1 MIDFLNKSAAKD
13 AIHDYE
19 YNVVPNFTMD
29 RRHMGDRDLRYV
41 LWYALFK
48 QDFHYDPIMK
58 NDGTAKKVLDVFYN
72 DAQVQALQKQFS
84 GKGTVWNFRDGRDGS
99 YLIHFI
105 AKNPP
110 VDFDPPY
117 IWDGRVPSALF
128 HKAPPQWYDPWGYNR
143 PGDFLPT
150 QPAATYFD
158 PFCFNGNL
166 RFPQRPVALE
176 SGFKGRQW
184 AVFTD
189 TDEASLQASARPGSE
204 SSETTPQDPEVT
216 SEPSVLVV
224 RTLGRRTFASLLT
237 PERGN
242 AMVNIR
248 NQLDE
253 QARQYGAQVLD
264 VRIKRADLPQGTPLQ
279 AAFTRMQS
287 DRQEEAETIRAGGRR
302 DAQIIRAEAEAN
314 AARIYADAF
323 NKDPEFYDFFRAMQ
337 SYRQTFMTGDGSSS
351 IIMDES
357 NDYLRQFR
365 GGR

>member
-224 RTLGRRTFASLLT
+224 RTDDDKQQTLFYVLPAKRLINTYDAPSHELHPEWLPYAFIAEHVLGSPTVFFDPAKIYPAAWCVGSKEYPSVRLRKIAAVDPAKNVSLWDAFVT
-237 PERGN
+237 KYR
-242 AMVNIR
+242 A
-248 NQLDE
+248 
-253 QARQYGAQVLD
+253 QYGPPDGQTAWKIDQCPLPIDVLPA
-264 VRIKRADLPQGTPLQ
+264 IALYGYLLPKP
-279 AAFTRMQS
+279 
-287 DRQEEAETIRAGGRR
+287 
-302 DAQIIRAEAEAN
+302 
-314 AARIYADAF
+314 
-323 NKDPEFYDFFRAMQ
+323 
-337 SYRQTFMTGDGSSS
+337 
-351 IIMDES
+351 
-357 NDYLRQFR
+357 
-365 GGR
+365 